1 MLNNNFH
8 VVELVALHMKVG
20 EFGFSICSVRRSDE
34 QSLWYSGE
42 GKIFRY
48 IAPHRR

>member
-20 EFGFSICSVRRSDE
+20 EFGFSICSIKCSDE
-34 QSLWYSGE
+34 RSRWYNGE
-42 GKIFRY
+42 GKFFRY